1 MDIRD
6 LIQKLD
12 AIASEAKDK
21 DPVRLTIQD
30 VMPQVEK
37 IIFSPPSSTM
47 IKYSSANN
55 PAFADKDINDPK
67 IKAELFNAE
76 IKQSPGRLMGDI
88 AARIKP
94 TDDVQIEISNLM
106 NNISDKIAEKK
117 PISKDESAFVMAVM
131 KKALKDMPLEK
142 DPDNSKY
149 DDNEG
154 EDEFEDV
161 QTEAGKLKSGKKDPC
176 WSGYEMVGMKK
187 KGGKEVPNCVPKED
201 NVNDDEQLDEIPIGA
216 VASGIG
222 RGVAAGAKAVGGA
235 AVKGAQAVGKGAA
248 AGAKAV
254 GKMTQK
260 GVQGL
265 RRVAGQ
271 MKMGNQTSRMIT
283 GLNALMTKGT
293 AQGMGAQGLQ
303 QILGPIQ
310 KILNDPQ
317 LSTEF
322 IRLLKKAEAKAG
334 QQQMQTNDIHNE
346 SVQFDEVVDYDLIE
360 NIFKEYHA
368 VNEEVVSEKHY
379 QDYKK
384 RILAVNKDV
393 ELSGDSIWDK
403 EGTNPKSVHVKE
415 IKVIYEVDTES
426 DNPADRDETSVS
438 VYVEHDGPWTI
449 YTDSGFENE
458 ISQMI
463 GIDVEFTEQGMQD
476 DGEASLEGSVATKDI
491 PADAKSEESIKQE
504 DDMSTGTVAV
514 GKKGKTR
521 RATGINDN
529 PYDHNEGE
537 DETALANA
545 ALWNMKDVYQ
555 TIMAGEEVSEDDM
568 FSYGD
573 LVQYLEQA
581 DMPDHYSKF
590 WDLVTDAINK
600 AGGFAG
606 QGSSLEVDKN
616 IAPKIKTLY
625 QQFKAATAE
634 VKGVKEGDPK
644 YDENWFQGLNDVIL
658 NGDEFY
664 ETFGWV
670 GYDDESIEE
679 AEYQG
684 RSVKLNKPMRGDV
697 KKFKVYV
704 KNPKGNV
711 VKVNFGD
718 PDMKIK
724 RSIPAR
730 RKSFRARHN
739 CDSPGPKTK
748 ARYWSC
754 KKW

>member
-1 MDIRD
+1 
-6 LIQKLD
+6 
-12 AIASEAKDK
+12 
-21 DPVRLTIQD
+21 
-30 VMPQVEK
+30 
-37 IIFSPPSSTM
+37 
-47 IKYSSANN
+47 
-55 PAFADKDINDPK
+55 
-67 IKAELFNAE
+67 
-76 IKQSPGRLMGDI
+76 
-88 AARIKP
+88 
-94 TDDVQIEISNLM
+94 
-106 NNISDKIAEKK
+106 
-117 PISKDESAFVMAVM
+117 
-131 KKALKDMPLEK
+131 
-142 DPDNSKY
+142 
-149 DDNEG
+149 
-154 EDEFEDV
+154 
-161 QTEAGKLKSGKKDPC
+161 
-176 WSGYEMVGMKK
+176 MVGMKK

-201 NVNDDEQLDEIPIGA
+201 SVNDDEQLDEIPIGA

-235 AVKGAQAVGKGAA
+235 AVKGAQAVGRGAV
-248 AGAKAV
+248 AGAKAI

-303 QILGPIQ
+303 SILGPIQ

-360 NIFKEYHA
+360 SIFEKYHSEVTEGDNIYHPCTKSFKHDKFGEGEVLHGEHTLSEDGTVTHYDAKFVREDGSQFIVRNIPVANMKECVVVEHSHA
-368 VNEEVVSEKHY
+368 P
-379 QDYKK
+379 KK
-384 RILAVNKDV
+384 K
-393 ELSGDSIWDK
+393 K
-403 EGTNPKSVHVKE
+403 KVKE
-415 IKVIYEVDTES
+415 EES
-426 DNPADRDETSVS
+426 
-438 VYVEHDGPWTI
+438 VEQEDWFQ
-449 YTDSGFENE
+449 D
-458 ISQMI
+458 M
-463 GIDVEFTEQGMQD
+463 IDVT
-476 DGEASLEGSVATKDI
+476 
-491 PADAKSEESIKQE
+491 
-504 DDMSTGTVAV
+504 
-514 GKKGKTR
+514 
-521 RATGINDN
+521 
-529 PYDHNEGE
+529 
-537 DETALANA
+537 
-545 ALWNMKDVYQ
+545 
-555 TIMAGEEVSEDDM
+555 
-568 FSYGD
+568 
-573 LVQYLEQA
+573 
-581 DMPDHYSKF
+581 
-590 WDLVTDAINK
+590 
-600 AGGFAG
+600 
-606 QGSSLEVDKN
+606 
-616 IAPKIKTLY
+616 
-625 QQFKAATAE
+625 
-634 VKGVKEGDPK
+634 
-644 YDENWFQGLNDVIL
+644 L